1 MQIRTRNSTDTI
13 AWLQD
18 GLEQGL
24 AGLSSLEGL
33 TIKCSTDGSVCTRR
47 FENILDR
54 GLTSDLIQLILQ
66 GLQGSLFCSGAKH
79 LKFLR
84 LPLLNSK
91 LNLSW

>member
-33 TIKCSTDGSVCTRR
+33 TIKCSTDGSVYTRR
-47 FENILDR
+47 FENILER

-66 GLQGSLFCSGAKH
+66 GLQGAKH